1 MNFISIAERDDDD
14 DDADDSDVDNIKN
27 DESAPAVMSQF
38 RGINI
43 EIQK

>member
-1 MNFISIAERDDDD
+1 MNFISIAERDD

>member
-14 DDADDSDVDNIKN
+14 DDDSDVDNIKN

>member
-1 MNFISIAERDDDD
+1 MNSISIAERDDEDD
-14 DDADDSDVDNIKN
+14 DCDVDNIKN